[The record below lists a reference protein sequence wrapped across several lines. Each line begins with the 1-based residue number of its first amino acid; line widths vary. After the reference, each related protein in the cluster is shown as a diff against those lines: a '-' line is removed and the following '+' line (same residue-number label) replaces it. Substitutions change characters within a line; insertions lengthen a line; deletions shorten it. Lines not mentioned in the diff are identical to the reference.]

1 MDHANTDDVIIVDNV
16 SKSFVLHHNR
26 VQSLKGRFVGV
37 FKERWKQKNEEF
49 HALRNVS
56 FTVKKGEALGLLG
69 HNGSGKSTL
78 LQIIAGILKP
88 SSGKV
93 ITKGRVAPLIELG
106 VGFNPE
112 LTGEENIYLNASLY
126 GFRNHDIRKLAPKII
141 EFSELGQF
149 IDTPVKNYS
158 SGMYMRLGFSVAVHL
173 DPDILLADEILAVGD
188 VQFQE
193 KCKRKI
199 SSLREN
205 GLTII
210 LVSHSPDQ
218 VTEFCDHSVRLEKGR
233 IIETKKI
240 QRIEKS
246 ANPTWHKAP
255 IA

>member
-16 SKSFVLHHNR
+16 SKSFFLHHNR

-37 FKERWKQKNEEF
+37 FKERWKQKHEEF
-49 HALRNVS
+49 HALQNVS

-88 SSGKV
+88 SAGKV

-158 SGMYMRLGFSVAVHL
+158 SGMYVRLGFSVAVHL

-218 VTEFCDHSVRLEKGR
+218 VADFCDHSIRLEKG
-233 IIETKKI
+233 IVIEAKQI
-240 QRIEKS
+240 QRTENLTS
-246 ANPTWHKAP
+246 ATWHKKP
-255 IA
+255 NF